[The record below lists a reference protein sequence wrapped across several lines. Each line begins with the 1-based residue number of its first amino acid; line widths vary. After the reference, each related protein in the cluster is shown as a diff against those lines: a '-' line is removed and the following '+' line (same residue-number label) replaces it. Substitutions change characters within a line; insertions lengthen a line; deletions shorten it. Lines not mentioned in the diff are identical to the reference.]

1 MKYFYSFLVASICL
15 TSAWVIASNPASAP
29 AAAAVSPDAPLRIF
43 STISG
48 IHAKAVQLA
57 VVEFEK
63 QQLDLT
69 KYNVTISEENST
81 YVVVFDPPGR
91 PLHALGS
98 WNHEWPTFNVEI
110 DKATMK
116 VTESSFAR

>member
-1 MKYFYSFLVASICL
+1 MKYFYSLFIASICL
-15 TSAWVIASNPASAP
+15 TSAWVIAGNPASAP
-29 AAAAVSPDAPLRIF
+29 AVAAVSTDAPFRIF

-48 IHAKAVQLA
+48 LHAKAVQLA
-57 VVEFEK
+57 VAEFEK

-69 KYNVTISEENST
+69 KYNVTITEEKST

-110 DKATMK
+110 DKARMK
-116 VTESSFAR
+116 VTEASFAR